1 MISAVVL
8 AAGYS
13 SRMGSFKPLLP
24 VGGVPALERLIAGI
38 KDAGIKNIAV
48 VTGYRH
54 ELLQPVTESMSGD
67 GAVIVEAY
75 NSGFDSGMFSS
86 IQTGIAK
93 IREAFPDSEG
103 CFLMP
108 VDCPLIDSKVIT
120 ALEEAVTRSGDTA
133 KDSFAVP
140 VFEGKKGHPLYVPAG
155 YAEEICSHDGSGG
168 LKGITDKYWDRMLR
182 VPVDA
187 EGCILD
193 MDTPEGY
200 REIEDF
206 LAAGCV
212 RESLERLAEGRRI
225 ALVRHGQ
232 TRQHDEKMFI
242 GQYDVPLSEEGAA
255 QIETSA
261 EELVRMGLK
270 PDRIY
275 SSDLS
280 RAVSSAGIIAG
291 KMFSDAAGNGSAA
304 EHVCPVKGLREINL
318 GSWDGRPVREIK
330 EQFPEEYSRR
340 GQDMFVFKTGNR
352 SENFYDMQYRAVRAL
367 RQILKEDSSR
377 DILIVTHS
385 GVIRALQNK
394 LRGLRVDDS
403 WESIPKG
410 GFVVMKT

>member
-38 KDAGIKNIAV
+38 KEAGVKNIAV
-48 VTGYRH
+48 VTGYQH
-54 ELLQPVTESMSGD
+54 ELLQPVIRSLSGD
-67 GAVIVEAY
+67 GIVIVEAH
-75 NSGFDSGMFSS
+75 NAGFDSGMFSS

-93 IREAFPDSEG
+93 VREVFPDSQG

-120 ALEEAVTRSGDTA
+120 ALEDAVMHSADA
-133 KDSFAVP
+133 MKDSFAVP

-155 YAEEICSHDGSGG
+155 YAEEICSYDGPGG

-182 VPVDA
+182 VPVDS

-212 RESLERLAEGRRI
+212 RESLERLAKGRRI

-242 GQYDVPLSEEGAA
+242 GQYDVPLSEEGER
-255 QIETSA
+255 QIELSA
-261 EELVRMGLK
+261 GKLAEMGLE
-270 PDRIY
+270 PRRIY
-275 SSDLS
+275 CSDLS
-280 RAVSSAGIIAG
+280 RAMSSAVIIAG
-291 KMFSDAAGNGSAA
+291 KMFADPA
-304 EHVCPVKGLREINL
+304 EHICPMKGLREINL

-330 EQFPEEYSRR
+330 EQYPEEYSRR

-367 RQILKEDSSR
+367 RQILKADSSR
-377 DILIVTHS
+377 DIMIVTHS
-385 GVIRALQNK
+385 GVIRALQNN
-394 LRGLRVDDS
+394 LRGLRVDDR

-410 GFVVMKT
+410 SFVVMEN

>member
-13 SRMGSFKPLLP
+13 SRMGSFKPLLH

-38 KDAGIKNIAV
+38 KNAGIKNIAV
-48 VTGYRH
+48 VTGYQH
-54 ELLQPVTESMSGD
+54 ELLQPVISSMSGD
-67 GAVIVEAY
+67 GTVIVEAY
-75 NSGFDSGMFSS
+75 NAGFDSGMFSS
-86 IQTGIAK
+86 IQTGIAEV
-93 IREAFPDSEG
+93 REVFPDSEG

-120 ALEEAVTRSGDTA
+120 AMEEAVTHSGDAA

-155 YAEEICSHDGSGG
+155 YAEEICSYGGLGG

-212 RESLERLAEGRRI
+212 RESLERLAKGRRI

-242 GQYDVPLSEEGAA
+242 GQYDVPLSEEGER
-255 QIETSA
+255 QIETCA
-261 EELVRMGLK
+261 EKLVEMGLE
-270 PDRIY
+270 PGMIY
-275 SSDLS
+275 CSDLS

-291 KMFSDAAGNGSAA
+291 KMFADPA
-304 EHVCPVKGLREINL
+304 EYICPMKGLREIDL

-330 EQFPEEYSRR
+330 KRFPEEYSRR

-367 RQILKEDSSR
+367 RQILKADSSR

-385 GVIRALQNK
+385 GVIRALQNN
-394 LRGLRVDDS
+394 LLGMRVDDS

-410 GFVVMKT
+410 GFVVMEN

>member
-13 SRMGSFKPLLP
+13 SRMGSFKPLLT
-24 VGGVPALERLIAGI
+24 VGEVPALERLIAGI
-38 KDAGIKNIAV
+38 KEAGIKNIAV

-54 ELLQPVTESMSGD
+54 ELLQPVIRSMSGD
-67 GAVIVEAY
+67 GTVIVEAY
-75 NSGFDSGMFSS
+75 NAGFDSGMFSS
-86 IQTGIAK
+86 IKTGIAK
-93 IREAFPDSEG
+93 VREVFPDSEG

-120 ALEEAVTRSGDTA
+120 TLEETVMCSGDTVR
-133 KDSFAVP
+133 DSFAVP

-155 YAEEICSHDGSGG
+155 YAEEICSYDGPGG

-182 VPVDA
+182 VPVDS

-212 RESLERLAEGRRI
+212 RESLEQLAKGRRI
-225 ALVRHGQ
+225 TLVRHGQ
-232 TRQHDEKMFI
+232 TQQHDEKMFI
-242 GQYDVPLSEEGAA
+242 GQYDVPLSEEGEM
-255 QIETSA
+255 QIELSA
-261 EELVRMGLK
+261 GKLVEMDLE

-275 SSDLS
+275 CSDLS
-280 RAVSSAGIIAG
+280 RAVSSAGIIAE
-291 KMFSDAAGNGSAA
+291 KMFADPA
-304 EHVCPVKGLREINL
+304 EHICPVKGLREIDL

-330 EQFPEEYSRR
+330 EQYPEEYSRR

-367 RQILKEDSSR
+367 RQILKADSSR

-385 GVIRALQNK
+385 GIIRALQNN
-394 LRGLRVDDS
+394 LRGLRVDDG

-410 GFVVMKT
+410 SFVVMEN

>member
-13 SRMGSFKPLLP
+13 SRMGSFKPLLA
-24 VGGVPALERLIAGI
+24 VGGVPALERLISGI
-38 KDAGIKNIAV
+38 KNAGIKNIAV

-54 ELLQPVTESMSGD
+54 ELLQPVIRSMSGD
-67 GAVIVEAY
+67 GTVIVEAY
-75 NSGFDSGMFSS
+75 NAGFDSGMFSS
-86 IQTGIAK
+86 IQTGIAEV
-93 IREAFPDSEG
+93 REVFPDTEG

-120 ALEEAVTRSGDTA
+120 AMEEAVTRSGDAA

-140 VFEGKKGHPLYVPAG
+140 VFEGKKGHPLYVPMG
-155 YAEEICSHDGSGG
+155 YTEEICSYGGPGG

-182 VPVDA
+182 VPVDS

-206 LAAGCV
+206 LAAGCA
-212 RESLERLAEGRRI
+212 RESLERLAKGRRI
-225 ALVRHGQ
+225 TLVRHGQ

-242 GQYDVPLSEEGAA
+242 GQYDVPLSEEGER
-255 QIETSA
+255 QIEICA
-261 EELVRMGLK
+261 EKLVKMGLE
-270 PDRIY
+270 PGRIY
-275 SSDLS
+275 CSDLS

-291 KMFSDAAGNGSAA
+291 KMFADPA
-304 EHVCPVKGLREINL
+304 EHICPAKGLREIDL

-367 RQILKEDSSR
+367 RQILKADSSR

-385 GVIRALQNK
+385 GVIRALQNN
-394 LRGLRVDDS
+394 LLGMRVDDS
-403 WESIPKG
+403 WEDIPKG
-410 GFVVMKT
+410 SFVVMET

>member
-54 ELLQPVTESMSGD
+54 ELLQPVIRSMSGD
-67 GAVIVEAY
+67 GTVIVEAY
-75 NSGFDSGMFSS
+75 NADFDSGMFSS
-86 IQTGIAK
+86 IQTGVAK
-93 IREAFPDSEG
+93 IREVFPDSEG

-120 ALEEAVTRSGDTA
+120 ALEEAVMRSGDA
-133 KDSFAVP
+133 VKDSFAVP

-155 YAEEICSHDGSGG
+155 YAEEICSYGGPGG

-182 VPVDA
+182 VPVDS

-212 RESLERLAEGRRI
+212 RESIERLSKGRRI

-255 QIETSA
+255 QIEICA
-261 EELVRMGLK
+261 GKLVEIGLK
-270 PDRIY
+270 PDMIY
-275 SSDLS
+275 CSDLS
-280 RAVSSAGIIAG
+280 RAVDSAGIIAG
-291 KMFSDAAGNGSAA
+291 KIFDGADG
-304 EHVCPVKGLREINL
+304 HICPMKGLREINL

-330 EQFPEEYSRR
+330 EQYPEEYSRR

-352 SENFYDMQYRAVRAL
+352 SENFYDMQYRAVRTL
-367 RQILKEDSSR
+367 RQILREDSSR

-385 GVIRALQNK
+385 GVIRALQNN
-394 LRGLRVDDS
+394 LRGLRVDDR

-410 GFVVMKT
+410 SFVVIET

>member
-13 SRMGSFKPLLP
+13 SRMGSFKPLLT
-24 VGGVPALERLIAGI
+24 VGEVPALERLIAGI
-38 KDAGIKNIAV
+38 KEAGIKNIAV

-54 ELLQPVTESMSGD
+54 ELLQPVIRSMSGD
-67 GAVIVEAY
+67 GTVIVEAY
-75 NSGFDSGMFSS
+75 NAGFDSGMFSS
-86 IQTGIAK
+86 IKTGIARV
-93 IREAFPDSEG
+93 REVFPDSEG

-120 ALEEAVTRSGDTA
+120 TLEDAVMCSGDTVR
-133 KDSFAVP
+133 DSFAVP

-155 YAEEICSHDGSGG
+155 YAEEICSYDGPGG

-182 VPVDA
+182 VPVDS

-212 RESLERLAEGRRI
+212 RESLERLAKGRRI
-225 ALVRHGQ
+225 TLVRHGQ
-232 TRQHDEKMFI
+232 TQQHDEKMFI
-242 GQYDVPLSEEGAA
+242 GQYDVPLSEEGTA
-255 QIETSA
+255 QIEISA
-261 EELVRMGLK
+261 EKLVEMGLE
-270 PDRIY
+270 PGRIY
-275 SSDLS
+275 CSDLS
-280 RAVSSAGIIAG
+280 RAVSSAGIIAE
-291 KMFSDAAGNGSAA
+291 KMFADPD
-304 EHVCPVKGLREINL
+304 EHICPVKGLREIDL

-330 EQFPEEYSRR
+330 EQYPEEYSRR
-340 GQDMFVFKTGNR
+340 GQNMFVFKTGNR

-367 RQILKEDSSR
+367 RQILKADRSR

-385 GVIRALQNK
+385 GIIRALQNN
-394 LRGLRVDDS
+394 LRGLRVDDG

-410 GFVVMKT
+410 SFVVMEN